1 MSRTPTLTEGQMK
14 FGELLIYEAGR
25 LSPAEC
31 AFKAGY
37 KTRPRQSASELRNPK
52 IYPLVAKYINELR
65 QEVQHKYGID
75 YQSHL
80 QEMAQLREESRKH
93 KQFSPAIT
101 AEKYR
106 GQVGG
111 LYIDRRETTNVN
123 IELDKMSYEDLIA
136 KMAEFVDGKK
146 EKNVTPEK
154 AALDKQESEPE
165 LNPDSDLTKQ

>member
-1 MSRTPTLTEGQMK
+1 MTRTPILTDRQKK
-14 FGELLIYEAGR
+14 FAELLVYNEGKM
-25 LSPAEC
+25 SPAEA
-31 AFKAGY
+31 AFEAGY

-111 LYIDRRETTNVN
+111 LYVDRREVTNVN

-154 AALDKQESEPE
+154 ATLDKQESEPKSN
-165 LNPDSDLTKQ
+165 LDNGLAK

>member
-14 FGELLIYEAGR
+14 FGELLIYESGR

-65 QEVQHKYGID
+65 QEVQEKYGIN

-80 QEMAQLREESRKH
+80 QEMAKLREESRKH

-111 LYIDRRETTNVN
+111 LYIDRRENVN
-123 IELDKMSYEDLIA
+123 VNFELEKMSYKDLM
-136 KMAEFVDGKK
+136 KELSEFVDGKK
-146 EKNVTPEK
+146 EKNVTPET
-154 AALDKQESEPE
+154 ATLDKQESEPKSN
-165 LNPDSDLTKQ
+165 LDNGVAKQ